1 MRRAAIALVGVAVAV
16 LAVLLATGVLN
27 SSSSAVAPACL
38 PSTLEHSAQLPAS
51 SIYVSPA
58 PGTNT
63 ANPNTQISF
72 LGLPA
77 KAIHDVSVS
86 GQSTGRHTGRLVAY
100 SQGDGASFVSNG
112 PFAPGERV
120 SVSAMIDVGR
130 YYAPPQSVP
139 PLPRRQ
145 IGFSF
150 RVDTPYS
157 TASVAPFPNP
167 QPSPADY
174 ESFATLPGIQ
184 APTLHVT
191 LPDGDPAAG
200 DIFTSNGPS
209 AGKYG
214 PLIYTPQGRLV
225 WFDQLSDGKSAENL
239 SVQSY
244 EGQRDLTFWQGKV
257 LSLGFGQGEDV
268 VMNNRYQ
275 TIAKVPGGNGLQ
287 ADLHDFQLAPHGV
300 AYTTAFNPIRCDVS
314 SVEGGTHDGVLLDNA
329 VQEID
334 VKTGLVRWEW
344 HSLDHIAVTESETA
358 APKTSAPWDWFH
370 LNSIDVEPSGDL
382 LISARSTWAAYQLQ
396 AGSGNV
402 LWRLGGNKSS
412 FAMGPGTKTAWQHDA
427 RMLPDGEVTMFDDGS
442 NPPVHSKSRGVRLRL
457 DPIHRRATLRFAY
470 VHPNSPLLSAS
481 QGNMQTLPSGNVVI
495 GYGGVPQISEYT
507 PGGTLLFDAYLP
519 FAMSSY
525 RAFRFAWSAQPA
537 SAPAVLAN
545 LNNTGEETIVR
556 ASWNGATDVND
567 WRALAGTQPQKL
579 TTSAKFPA
587 SDFESSTILTKRYGY
602 VAVQALDSRGRVLAT
617 SQPARVGSY
626 AASFPGGAG

>member
-1 MRRAAIALVGVAVAV
+1 VRRAAIAPVGLAVV
-16 LAVLLATGVLN
+16 VVVAVLLATGAFD
-27 SSSSAVAPACL
+27 SASGPAPACL
-38 PSTLEHSAQLPAS
+38 PTTLAHSAQLPAS

-58 PGTNT
+58 PGADT
-63 ANPNTQISF
+63 ANPSTQISF

-77 KAIHDVSVS
+77 HAIHGVSVS
-86 GQSTGRHTGRLVAY
+86 GQSTGHHAGRLVAY
-100 SQGDGASFVSNG
+100 SQGDGASFQPDA

-120 SVSAMIDVGR
+120 SVSATIDSGR
-130 YYAPPQSVP
+130 YYSPPQPTP
-139 PLPRRQ
+139 PLPRRALS
-145 IGFSF
+145 FSF

-157 TASVAPFPNP
+157 TANAERFPNP
-167 QPSPADY
+167 QAAPADY
-174 ESFATLPGIQ
+174 QSFATLPGVQ
-184 APTLHVT
+184 APTLNVT
-191 LPDGDPAAG
+191 LPDRDPTAG

-225 WFDQLSDGKSAENL
+225 WFDQLSGGKSAENL

-257 LSLGFGQGEDV
+257 LSLGFGQGEDI

-275 TIAKVPGGNGLQ
+275 TIAKFPGGNGLQ
-287 ADLHDFQLAPHGV
+287 ADLHDFQLAAHGV

-314 SVEGGTHDGVLLDNA
+314 AVEGGTHDGVLLDNA

-334 VKTGLVRWEW
+334 LKTGLVRWEW

-370 LNSIDVEPSGDL
+370 INSIDLESNSDL

-442 NPPVHSKSRGVRLRL
+442 NPPIQSQSRGVRIALDRTRRTARL
-457 DPIHRRATLRFAY
+457 SAAY
-470 VHPNSPLLSAS
+470 RHPNPPLLAAS
-481 QGNMQTLPSGNVVI
+481 QGNMQTLPDGNVLI
-495 GYGGVPQISEYT
+495 GYGGVPQISEYA
-507 PGGTLLFDAYLP
+507 PGGALLFDAHLP
-519 FAMSSY
+519 FEMSNY
-525 RAFRFAWSAQPA
+525 RAFRFPWSAQPA
-537 SAPAVLAN
+537 SPPAALAN

-556 ASWNGATDVND
+556 ASWNGATDVAS
-567 WRALAGTQPQKL
+567 WRVLAGPSLQELQPVA
-579 TTSAKFPA
+579 TFPD
-587 SDFESSTILTKRYGY
+587 SDFESQTILRKRYVY
-602 VAVQALDSRGRVLAT
+602 VAAQALDSSGRLLAT
-617 SQPARVGSY
+617 SNSVKVGPY
-626 AASFPGGAG
+626 AQ

>member
-1 MRRAAIALVGVAVAV
+1 VRRAAIALVGLAVV
-16 LAVLLATGVLN
+16 VVVAVLLATGALDGA
-27 SSSSAVAPACL
+27 SGPAAACL
-38 PSTLEHSAQLPAS
+38 PATLAHSAQVPAS

-58 PGTNT
+58 PGTDT
-63 ANPNTQISF
+63 ANPSTQISF

-77 KAIHDVSVS
+77 HAIQRVSVS
-86 GQSTGRHTGRLVAY
+86 GQSTGHHAGRLLAY
-100 SQGDGASFVSNG
+100 SQGDGASFRPDA
-112 PFAPGERV
+112 PFVPGERV
-120 SVSAMIDVGR
+120 SVRATIDVGR
-130 YYAPPQSVP
+130 YNPPPQSAP
-139 PLPRRQ
+139 PLPRREVS
-145 IGFSF
+145 FSF

-157 TASVAPFPNP
+157 LAGAGEFPNP
-167 QPSPADY
+167 QAAPSEY
-174 ESFATLPGIQ
+174 QSFATLPGVQ
-184 APTLHVT
+184 APTLNVT
-191 LPDGDPAAG
+191 LPDRDPSAG

-209 AGKYG
+209 AGRYG

-225 WFDQLSDGKSAENL
+225 WFDQLSDGRSAENL

-244 EGQRDLTFWQGKV
+244 EGRRDLTFWQGKV
-257 LSLGFGQGEDV
+257 LSLGFGQGEDL
-268 VMNNRYQ
+268 VMNNRYK
-275 TIAKVPGGNGLQ
+275 TLAKVSGGNGLQ
-287 ADLHDFQLAPHGV
+287 ADLHDFQLAAHGV

-314 SVEGGTHDGVLLDNA
+314 SVEDGTDNGVLLDNA

-370 LNSIDVEPSGDL
+370 LNSIDVESNGDL
-382 LISARSTWAAYQLQ
+382 LISARSTWATYRLQ

-427 RMLPDGEVTMFDDGS
+427 RMLPDRDVTMFDDGS

-457 DPIHRRATLRFAY
+457 DPVHRRATLIFAY
-470 VHPNSPLLSAS
+470 VHPNSPLLAAS

-495 GYGGVPQISEYT
+495 GYGGVPQISEYA
-507 PGGTLLFDAYLP
+507 PGGRLLFDAHLP
-519 FAMSSY
+519 FDMSSY
-525 RAFRFAWSAQPA
+525 RAFRFPWSAQPA
-537 SAPAVLAN
+537 SPPAVLAN

-556 ASWNGATDVND
+556 ASWNGATDVSD
-567 WRALAGTQPQKL
+567 WRALAGTQPRKL
-579 TTSAKFPA
+579 TASAKFPA

-626 AASFPGGAG
+626 AASFPGGSG